1 MSVIGHSAKEIWTHA
16 SITEYYPSLPL
27 PLALTFAFLTKKE
40 APTKR
45 KEKWKVPLPF
55 EDRLFLDR
63 VRTRS
68 LVRKLGVSF
77 DLLPTEQLAVV
88 ENLPTTP
95 RKTDLRTQ
103 RPARRAA
110 AARRRQGR
118 QRDSNPAGL
127 YYTEYSAHTAWIWI

>member
-1 MSVIGHSAKEIWTHA
+1 MQKKYEGTHL
-16 SITEYYPSLPL
+16 LPL
-27 PLALTFAFLTKKE
+27 LALAPGPHICLSKYITKKE
-40 APTKR
+40 HLARR

-118 QRDSNPAGL
+118 QRDSKPVAGL
-127 YYTEYSAHTAWIWI
+127 YFTEYHSAVRQ

>member
-118 QRDSNPAGL
+118 QRDSKPVAGL
-127 YYTEYSAHTAWIWI
+127 YFTEYHSAVRQ

>member
-1 MSVIGHSAKEIWTHA
+1 MSVRSHSAKEIWTHA

-68 LVRKLGVSF
+68 LARKLGVSF
-77 DLLPTEQLAVV
+77 DLLLTEQLAVV
-88 ENLPTTP
+88 ETSQQLLAKRTYGHDREKVGLLMAVSEIYHVIQEP
-95 RKTDLRTQ
+95 RFTFQCRNCG
-103 RPARRAA
+103 P
-110 AARRRQGR
+110 
-118 QRDSNPAGL
+118 
-127 YYTEYSAHTAWIWI
+127 

>member
-1 MSVIGHSAKEIWTHA
+1 MKARI
-16 SITEYYPSLPL
+16 YYPSLPL

-95 RKTDLRTQ
+95 RKTDLWT
-103 RPARRAA
+103 
-110 AARRRQGR
+110 
-118 QRDSNPAGL
+118 
-127 YYTEYSAHTAWIWI
+127 